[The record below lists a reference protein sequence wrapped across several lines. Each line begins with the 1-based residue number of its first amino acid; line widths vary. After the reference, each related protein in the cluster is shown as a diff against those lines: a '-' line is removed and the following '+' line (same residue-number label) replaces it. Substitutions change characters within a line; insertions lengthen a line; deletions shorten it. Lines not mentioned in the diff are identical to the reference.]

1 MVAVTSTQQQ
11 QAEEFHRLH
20 EDFLILPNAW
30 DPPSARMV
38 AAAGAAAVATTSAG
52 VAWSHGVADGGGLD
66 RATALDAAARMINSV
81 TIPVSI
87 DLEGGYA
94 GEPGGVEAA
103 VEGVLE
109 AGAVGI
115 NLEDSAAGALLAAA
129 DHADTLRRVRKLV
142 DSGPV
147 RLFLNAR
154 IDTFLLAAAGSDGP
168 ELVAATIERA
178 RAFVEAGADGVFVPG
193 VTDPD
198 LVRDLVAGVPA
209 PLNLM
214 VGRGALPLVRYAEL
228 GVRRVSAGPTLT
240 LSAYRQVQD
249 WAAAMLAGSLEDV
262 PEGTAMGPLQAGP
275 IR

>member
-1 MVAVTSTQQQ
+1 MTSTQHQ

-20 EDFLILPNAW
+20 DDFLILPNAW

-52 VAWSHGVADGGGLD
+52 VAWSRGLADGSGLD
-66 RATALDAAARMINSV
+66 RATALDAAARMISAV
-81 TIPVSI
+81 TIPVTV
-87 DLEGGYA
+87 DLEGGYP

-103 VEGVLE
+103 VAGVIE

-115 NLEDSAAGALLAAA
+115 NLEDAAAGLLLPAA
-129 DHADTLRRVRKLV
+129 DHAETLRRVRAV
-142 DSGPV
+142 ADAAGI

-154 IDTFLLAAAGSDGP
+154 IDTFLLAPAGSAGP
-168 ELVAATIERA
+168 DLVAATIERA

-193 VTDPD
+193 VTDPA

-214 VGRGALPLVRYAEL
+214 VGRGTVPLARYAEL
-228 GVRRVSAGPTLT
+228 GVRRISAGPTLT
-240 LSAYRQVQD
+240 LSAYRQVRD
-249 WAAAMLAGSLEDV
+249 WAGAMLAGSLEDV
-262 PEGTAMGPLQAGP
+262 PEGIEMGPLQAGP
-275 IR
+275 VR